1 MRRIGPKI
9 RSSLFLTNIYKQ
21 LLPVSGSLV
30 LLMLNRVETKIQ
42 YQVLPMI
49 LSHLNIKISFIP
61 GCVLRQLIM
70 DVPGSG

>member
-1 MRRIGPKI
+1 M
-9 RSSLFLTNIYKQ
+9 
-21 LLPVSGSLV
+21 SGSLV

-49 LSHLNIKISFIP
+49 LSHLDIKISFIP

>member
-1 MRRIGPKI
+1 MARRFEA
-9 RSSLFLTNIYKQ
+9 LFFLTNIYKQ

-49 LSHLNIKISFIP
+49 LSHLDIKISFIP